1 MKFSIIIPIYNRSFF
16 IDETLSSI
24 LNQTYTDIEIICV
37 DDCSTDESLKKI
49 EPYTL
54 KDKRVKVITHSKN
67 LGPHCARQTGV
78 NNALGDYILFLD
90 CDDALEVFACE
101 YLYDILSKTAY
112 DVLEFAYKHKN
123 KKNLSLPVP
132 SITIDNLFDSLV
144 YFKNPRAGTVWNKV
158 YKKKLLQEA
167 FSKMQSFYSVM
178 GEDLYES
185 IIIAYYAKSYAFI
198 NKPLILYNDESGI
211 SNKQNDLAAVKKSL
225 ASIKANLNAF
235 NVFFDMYAKEKTDAV
250 VCIERQYFKYVF
262 YIQILM
268 NTQKKDWLN
277 SLNLLSEC
285 FSNDMLLTYEKK
297 IKKTILGLRLELI
310 KYKINNHLRRLMPYK
325 LKKIIKDLY
334 ANFCA

>member
-16 IDETLSSI
+16 IDETLSSL
-24 LNQTYTDIEIICV
+24 LNQTYTDVEIICV
-37 DDCSTDESLKKI
+37 DDYSTDNSLEKL
-49 EPYTL
+49 EAYAL
-54 KDKRVKVITHSKN
+54 KDDRIKIVRHQKN

-78 NNALGDYILFLD
+78 SNASGDYILFLD
-90 CDDALEVFACE
+90 CDDALEIFACE
-101 YLYDILSKTAY
+101 SLYDILSKIDY

-123 KKNLSLPVP
+123 RKTISLPVP

-144 YFKNPRAGTVWNKV
+144 YFKNPRAGTVLNKV

-185 IIIAYYAKSYAFI
+185 IVIAYYAKSYAFI

-211 SNKQNDLAAVKKSL
+211 SNKRNDLSAVKKSL

-235 NVFFDMYAKEKTDAV
+235 NVFFDMYAKEKVDAV
-250 VCIERQYFKYVF
+250 LYIERQYFKYVF

-277 SLNLLSEC
+277 SLNLLSDC
-285 FSNDMLLTYEKK
+285 FSKNTLLIYEKK
-297 IKKTILGLRLELI
+297 IKRTILGLRLELI

-325 LKKIIKDLY
+325 LKKIIKDFY
-334 ANFCA
+334 ANFCT

>member
-16 IDETLSSI
+16 IDETLSSL
-24 LNQTYTDIEIICV
+24 LNQTYTDVEIICV
-37 DDCSTDESLKKI
+37 DDYSTDNSLEKL
-49 EPYTL
+49 EAYAL
-54 KDKRVKVITHSKN
+54 KDDRIKIVRHQKN

-78 NNALGDYILFLD
+78 SNASGDYILFLD
-90 CDDALEVFACE
+90 CDDALEIFACE
-101 YLYDILSKTAY
+101 SLYDILSKIDY

-123 KKNLSLPVP
+123 RKTISLPVP

-158 YKKKLLQEA
+158 YKRKLLQEA

-185 IIIAYYAKSYAFI
+185 IVIAYYAKSYAFI
-198 NKPLILYNDESGI
+198 NEPLILYNDESGI
-211 SNKQNDLAAVKKSL
+211 SNKQNDLSAVKKSL

-235 NVFFDMYAKEKTDAV
+235 NVFFDMYVKEKTDAV

-277 SLNLLSEC
+277 SLNLLSDC
-285 FSNDMLLTYEKK
+285 FGKDTLLIYEKK
-297 IKKTILGLRLELI
+297 IKKTILGLHLELI

-334 ANFCA
+334 ANFCT

>member
-16 IDETLSSI
+16 IDKTLSS
-24 LNQTYTDIEIICV
+24 LLDQTYTDIEIICV
-37 DDCSTDESLKKI
+37 DDCSTDESLQKI
-49 EPYTL
+49 NSYTV
-54 KDKRVKVITHSKN
+54 KDKRIKVVTHSKN

-78 NNALGDYILFLD
+78 SNASGDYILFLD
-90 CDDALEVFACE
+90 CDDALEVSACAS
-101 YLYDILSKTAY
+101 LYDILSKTDY
-112 DVLEFAYKHKN
+112 DVLEFAYRHKN
-123 KKNLSLPVP
+123 AKTVSLPVP

-185 IIIAYYAKSYAFI
+185 VVIAYYAKSYAFI

-211 SNKQNDLAAVKKSL
+211 SNKQNDLSSVKKSL
-225 ASIKANLNAF
+225 DSIKADLDAF
-235 NVFFDMYAKEKTDAV
+235 NIFFDMYAKEKTDAV
-250 VCIERQYFKYVF
+250 VYIERQYFKYVF

-268 NTQKKDWLN
+268 NTRKMDWLN
-277 SLNLLSEC
+277 SLNLLFTC
-285 FSNDMLLTYEKK
+285 FSKDILLTYEKK
-297 IKKTILGLRLELI
+297 IKKTILGLRLELV

-325 LKKIIKDLY
+325 LKKILKDIY
-334 ANFCA
+334 ANFCT

>member
-16 IDETLSSI
+16 IDETLSSL

-37 DDCSTDESLKKI
+37 DDYSTDNSLEKL
-49 EPYTL
+49 ETYAL
-54 KDKRVKVITHSKN
+54 KDDRIKIVRHQKN

-78 NNALGDYILFLD
+78 SNALGDYILFLD
-90 CDDALEVFACE
+90 CDDALEIFACE
-101 YLYDILSKTAY
+101 SLYYIFSKTDY

-123 KKNLSLPVP
+123 KKSLSLPVP

-158 YKKKLLQEA
+158 YKRKLLQEA

-185 IIIAYYAKSYAFI
+185 IVIAYYAKSYAFI
-198 NKPLILYNDESGI
+198 NEPLILYNDESGI
-211 SNKQNDLAAVKKSL
+211 SNKQNDLSSVKKSL
-225 ASIKANLNAF
+225 ASIKADLDAF
-235 NVFFDMYAKEKTDAV
+235 NIFFDMYAREKTDAV

-268 NTQKKDWLN
+268 NTRKMDWLN
-277 SLNLLSEC
+277 SLNLLFTC
-285 FSNDMLLTYEKK
+285 FSKDMLLTYEKK
-297 IKKTILGLRLELI
+297 IKKTIFGLRLELI
-310 KYKINNHLRRLMPYK
+310 KYKINNHLRQLMPYK
-325 LKKIIKDLY
+325 LKKIIKDFY
-334 ANFCA
+334 ANFCT

>member
-16 IDETLSSI
+16 IDETLSSL

-37 DDCSTDESLKKI
+37 DDYSTDNSLEKL
-49 EPYTL
+49 ETYAL
-54 KDKRVKVITHSKN
+54 KDDRIKIVRHQKN

-78 NNALGDYILFLD
+78 SNALGDYILFLD
-90 CDDALEVFACE
+90 CDDALEIFACE
-101 YLYDILSKTAY
+101 SLYYILSKTDY

-123 KKNLSLPVP
+123 KKSVSLPVP

-158 YKKKLLQEA
+158 YKRKLLQEA

-185 IIIAYYAKSYAFI
+185 IVIAYYAKSYAFI
-198 NKPLILYNDESGI
+198 NEPLILYNDESGI
-211 SNKQNDLAAVKKSL
+211 SNKQNDLSSVKKSL
-225 ASIKANLNAF
+225 DSIKADLDAF
-235 NVFFDMYAKEKTDAV
+235 NIFFDMYAREKTDAV

-268 NTQKKDWLN
+268 NTRKMDWLN
-277 SLNLLSEC
+277 SLNLLFTC
-285 FSNDMLLTYEKK
+285 FSKDMLLTYEKK
-297 IKKTILGLRLELI
+297 IKKTIFGLRLELI
-310 KYKINNHLRRLMPYK
+310 KYKINNHLRQLMPYK
-325 LKKIIKDLY
+325 LKKIIKDFY
-334 ANFCA
+334 ANFCT

>member
-16 IDETLSSI
+16 IDETLSSL
-24 LNQTYTDIEIICV
+24 LNQTYTDVEIICV
-37 DDCSTDESLKKI
+37 DDYSTDNSLEKL
-49 EPYTL
+49 EAYAL
-54 KDKRVKVITHSKN
+54 KDDRIKIVRHQKN

-78 NNALGDYILFLD
+78 SNASGDYILFLD
-90 CDDALEVFACE
+90 CDDALEIFACE
-101 YLYDILSKTAY
+101 SLYDILSKIDY

-123 KKNLSLPVP
+123 RKTISLPVP

-185 IIIAYYAKSYAFI
+185 IVIAYYAKSYAFI

-211 SNKQNDLAAVKKSL
+211 SNKQNDLSAVKKSL

-235 NVFFDMYAKEKTDAV
+235 NVFFDMYAKERTDAV
-250 VCIERQYFKYVF
+250 ACIERQYFKYVF

-277 SLNLLSEC
+277 SLNLLSAY
-285 FSNDMLLTYEKK
+285 FSKNTLLIYEKK

-325 LKKIIKDLY
+325 LKKIIKDFY
-334 ANFCA
+334 ANFCT

>member
-16 IDETLSSI
+16 IDGTLSSI

-37 DDCSTDESLKKI
+37 DDYSTDNSLEKLKA
-49 EPYTL
+49 YAL
-54 KDKRVKVITHSKN
+54 KDDRIKIVRHQKN

-78 NNALGDYILFLD
+78 SNASGDYILFLD
-90 CDDALEVFACE
+90 CDDALEIFSCTS
-101 YLYDILSKTAY
+101 LYDILSKTDY

-123 KKNLSLPVP
+123 KKSVSLPVP

-158 YKKKLLQEA
+158 YKRKLLQEA

-185 IIIAYYAKSYAFI
+185 IVIAYYAKSYAFI
-198 NKPLILYNDESGI
+198 NETLILYNDESGI
-211 SNKQNDLAAVKKSL
+211 SNKQNDLSSVKKSL
-225 ASIKANLNAF
+225 DSIKADLDAF
-235 NVFFDMYAKEKTDAV
+235 NIFFDMYAKEKNDAV

-268 NTQKKDWLN
+268 NTRKMDWLN
-277 SLNLLSEC
+277 SLNLLFTC
-285 FSNDMLLTYEKK
+285 FSKDMLLTYEKK
-297 IKKTILGLRLELI
+297 IKKTIFGLRLELI
-310 KYKINNHLRRLMPYK
+310 KYKINYHLRQLMPYK
-325 LKKIIKDLY
+325 LKKIIKDFY

>member
-1 MKFSIIIPIYNRSFF
+1 MKFSVIIPIYNRSFF
-16 IDETLSSI
+16 IDKTLSSL
-24 LNQTYTDIEIICV
+24 LNQIYADIEIICV
-37 DDCSTDESLKKI
+37 DDCSTDESLQKI
-49 EPYTL
+49 KLYAL
-54 KDKRVKVITHSKN
+54 KDKRIKVVTHSKN

-78 NNALGDYILFLD
+78 SNASGDYILFLD
-90 CDDALEVFACE
+90 CDDALEIFACAS
-101 YLYDILSKTAY
+101 LYDILSKTDY
-112 DVLEFAYKHKN
+112 DVLEFAYRHKST
-123 KKNLSLPVP
+123 KTISLPVP

-185 IIIAYYAKSYAFI
+185 IIIAYYAKSYSFI

-211 SNKQNDLAAVKKSL
+211 SNKRNDLSAVKKSL
-225 ASIKANLNAF
+225 ASIKTNLNAF
-235 NVFFDMYAKEKTDAV
+235 NVFFDMYAKERTDAV

-277 SLNLLSEC
+277 SLNLLSDC
-285 FSNDMLLTYEKK
+285 FGKDTLLIYEKK

>member
-16 IDETLSSI
+16 IDETLSSL
-24 LNQTYTDIEIICV
+24 LNQTYTDVEIICV
-37 DDCSTDESLKKI
+37 DDYSTDNSLEKL
-49 EPYTL
+49 EAYAL
-54 KDKRVKVITHSKN
+54 KDDRIKIVRHQKN

-78 NNALGDYILFLD
+78 SNASGDYILFLD
-90 CDDALEVFACE
+90 CDDALEIFACE
-101 YLYDILSKTAY
+101 SLYDILSKIDY

-123 KKNLSLPVP
+123 RKTISLPVP

-185 IIIAYYAKSYAFI
+185 IVIAYYAKSYAFI

-211 SNKQNDLAAVKKSL
+211 SNKQNDLSAVKKSL

-277 SLNLLSEC
+277 SLNLLSDC
-285 FSNDMLLTYEKK
+285 FSKNTLLIYEKK
-297 IKKTILGLRLELI
+297 IKRTILSLRLELI

-325 LKKIIKDLY
+325 LKKIIKGFY
-334 ANFCA
+334 ANFCT

>member
-16 IDETLSSI
+16 IDGTLSSI

-37 DDCSTDESLKKI
+37 DDYSTDNSL
-49 EPYTL
+49 EQLETYAL
-54 KDKRVKVITHSKN
+54 KDDRIKIVRHQKN
-67 LGPHCARQTGV
+67 LGPHCARKTGV
-78 NNALGDYILFLD
+78 ENASGDYILFLD
-90 CDDALEVFACE
+90 CDDALKIFACAS
-101 YLYDILSKTAY
+101 LYDILSKTDY

>member
-16 IDETLSSI
+16 IDETLSSL
-24 LNQTYTDIEIICV
+24 LNQTYTNIEIICV
-37 DDCSTDESLKKI
+37 DDYSTDNSLEKLKA
-49 EPYTL
+49 YAL
-54 KDKRVKVITHSKN
+54 KDDRIKIVRHQKN
-67 LGPHCARQTGV
+67 LGPHSARQTGV
-78 NNALGDYILFLD
+78 SNALGDYILFLD
-90 CDDALEVFACE
+90 CDDALEIFACE
-101 YLYDILSKTAY
+101 SLYYILSKTDY

-123 KKNLSLPVP
+123 KKSLSLPVP

-211 SNKQNDLAAVKKSL
+211 SNKQNDLSAVKKSL

-277 SLNLLSEC
+277 SLNLLSGC
-285 FSNDMLLTYEKK
+285 FSKDTLLAYEKK
-297 IKKTILGLRLELI
+297 IKKTIFGLRLELI
-310 KYKINNHLRRLMPYK
+310 KYKINNHLRQLMPYK

>member
-16 IDETLSSI
+16 IDETLSSL
-24 LNQTYTDIEIICV
+24 LNQTYTDVEIICV
-37 DDCSTDESLKKI
+37 DDYSTDNSLEKL
-49 EPYTL
+49 EAYAL
-54 KDKRVKVITHSKN
+54 KDDRIKIVRHQKN

-78 NNALGDYILFLD
+78 SNASGDYILFLD
-90 CDDALEVFACE
+90 CDDALETFACE
-101 YLYDILSKTAY
+101 SLYDILSKIDY

-123 KKNLSLPVP
+123 RKTISLPVP

-211 SNKQNDLAAVKKSL
+211 SNKQNDLSAVKKSL

-235 NVFFDMYAKEKTDAV
+235 NVFFDMYAKERTDAV

-277 SLNLLSEC
+277 SLNLLSDC
-285 FSNDMLLTYEKK
+285 FGKDTLLIYEKK

-334 ANFCA
+334 ANFCT

>member
-16 IDETLSSI
+16 IDETLSSL
-24 LNQTYTDIEIICV
+24 LNQTYTDVEIICV
-37 DDCSTDESLKKI
+37 DDYSTDNSLEKL
-49 EPYTL
+49 EAYAL
-54 KDKRVKVITHSKN
+54 KDDRIKIVRHQKN

-78 NNALGDYILFLD
+78 SNASGDYILFLD
-90 CDDALEVFACE
+90 CDDALEIFACE
-101 YLYDILSKTAY
+101 SLYDILSKIDY

-123 KKNLSLPVP
+123 RKTISLPVP

-185 IIIAYYAKSYAFI
+185 IVIAYYAKSYAFI

-211 SNKQNDLAAVKKSL
+211 SNKRNDLSAVKKSL

-277 SLNLLSEC
+277 SLNLLSDC
-285 FSNDMLLTYEKK
+285 FSKNTLLIYEKK
-297 IKKTILGLRLELI
+297 IKRTILSLRLELI

-325 LKKIIKDLY
+325 LKKIIKGFY
-334 ANFCA
+334 ANFCT

>member
-16 IDETLSSI
+16 IDETLSSL
-24 LNQTYTDIEIICV
+24 LNQTYTDVEIICV
-37 DDCSTDESLKKI
+37 DDYSTDDSLEKL
-49 EPYTL
+49 EAYAL
-54 KDKRVKVITHSKN
+54 KDDRIKIVRHQKN

-78 NNALGDYILFLD
+78 SNASGDYILFLD
-90 CDDALEVFACE
+90 CDDALEIFACE
-101 YLYDILSKTAY
+101 SLYDILSKIDY

-123 KKNLSLPVP
+123 RKTISLPVP

-185 IIIAYYAKSYAFI
+185 IVIAYYAKSYAFI

-211 SNKQNDLAAVKKSL
+211 SNKRNDLSAVKKSL

-277 SLNLLSEC
+277 SLNLLSDC
-285 FSNDMLLTYEKK
+285 FSKNTLLIYEKK
-297 IKKTILGLRLELI
+297 IKRTILSLRLELI

-325 LKKIIKDLY
+325 LKKIIKGFY
-334 ANFCA
+334 ANFCT

>member
-16 IDETLSSI
+16 IDETLSSL
-24 LNQTYTDIEIICV
+24 LNQTYDDIEIICV
-37 DDCSTDESLKKI
+37 DDCSTDESLQKI
-49 EPYTL
+49 KSYAV

-78 NNALGDYILFLD
+78 SNASGDYILFLD
-90 CDDALEVFACE
+90 CDDALEIFACAA
-101 YLYDILSKTAY
+101 LYDILSKTDY
-112 DVLEFAYKHKN
+112 DVLEFAYKN
-123 KKNLSLPVP
+123 KKSLSLPVP

-185 IIIAYYAKSYAFI
+185 IIIAYYARSYAFI

-211 SNKQNDLAAVKKSL
+211 SNKQNDLSAVKKSL

-235 NVFFDMYAKEKTDAV
+235 NVFFDMYAKEKNDAV
-250 VCIERQYFKYVF
+250 ACIERQYFKYVF

-268 NTQKKDWLN
+268 NTRKMDWLN
-277 SLNLLSEC
+277 SLNLLSDC
-285 FSNDMLLTYEKK
+285 FGKDTLLIYEKK
-297 IKKTILGLRLELI
+297 IKKTILGLHSRA
-310 KYKINNHLRRLMPYK
+310 YKI
-325 LKKIIKDLY
+325 
-334 ANFCA
+334 

>member
-16 IDETLSSI
+16 IDKTLSSL
-24 LNQTYTDIEIICV
+24 LNQTYADIEIICV
-37 DDCSTDESLKKI
+37 DDCSTDNSFEKLKT
-49 EPYTL
+49 YAL
-54 KDKRVKVITHSKN
+54 KDDRIKIVRHQKN

-78 NNALGDYILFLD
+78 SNASGDYILFLD
-90 CDDALEVFACE
+90 CDDFLEAFACAS
-101 YLYDILSKTAY
+101 LYDILSKTDY
-112 DVLEFAYKHKN
+112 DVLEFAYKN
-123 KKNLSLPVP
+123 KKSLSLPVP

-185 IIIAYYAKSYAFI
+185 IIIAYYARSYAFI

-211 SNKQNDLAAVKKSL
+211 SNKQNDLSAVKKSL
-225 ASIKANLNAF
+225 DSIKANLDAF

-250 VCIERQYFKYVF
+250 VYIERQYFKYVF

-277 SLNLLSEC
+277 SLNLLSAC
-285 FSNDMLLTYEKK
+285 FSKNTLFIYEKK
-297 IKKTILGLRLELI
+297 IKKTILGLHLELI

-325 LKKIIKDLY
+325 LKKIIKGFY
-334 ANFCA
+334 ANFCT

>member
-16 IDETLSSI
+16 IDETLLTL
-24 LNQTYTDIEIICV
+24 LNQTYDDIEIICV
-37 DDCSTDESLKKI
+37 DDYSTDNSLEKL
-49 EPYTL
+49 ETYAL
-54 KDKRVKVITHSKN
+54 KDDRIKIVRHQKN

-78 NNALGDYILFLD
+78 SNASGDYILFLD
-90 CDDALEVFACE
+90 CDDALEIFTCE
-101 YLYDILSKTAY
+101 SLYDILSKTDY
-112 DVLEFAYKHKN
+112 DVLEFAYRHKST
-123 KKNLSLPVP
+123 KTISLPVP
-132 SITIDNLFDSLV
+132 SITINNLFDSLV

-158 YKKKLLQEA
+158 YKKKLLQET

-211 SNKQNDLAAVKKSL
+211 SNKQNDLSAVKKSL
-225 ASIKANLNAF
+225 SSIKANLNAF
-235 NVFFDMYAKEKTDAV
+235 NVFFDMYAKEKNDAV

-268 NTQKKDWLN
+268 NTRKMDWLN
-277 SLNLLSEC
+277 SLNLLSDC
-285 FSNDMLLTYEKK
+285 FGKDTLLIYEKK
-297 IKKTILGLRLELI
+297 IKKTILGLHLELI

-325 LKKIIKDLY
+325 LKKIIKDFY
-334 ANFCA
+334 ANFCT

>member
-16 IDETLSSI
+16 IDETLSSL

-37 DDCSTDESLKKI
+37 DDYSTDNSLEKLKT
-49 EPYTL
+49 YAL
-54 KDKRVKVITHSKN
+54 KDDRIKIVRHQKN

-78 NNALGDYILFLD
+78 SNASGDYILFLD
-90 CDDALEVFACE
+90 CDDTLEIFTCAT
-101 YLYDILSKTAY
+101 LYDTLSKTDY
-112 DVLEFAYKHKN
+112 DVLEFAYRHKST
-123 KKNLSLPVP
+123 KTISLPVP
-132 SITIDNLFDSLV
+132 SITINNLFDSLV

-185 IIIAYYAKSYAFI
+185 IVIAYYAKSYAFI
-198 NKPLILYNDESGI
+198 NKPLILYNDENGI
-211 SNKQNDLAAVKKSL
+211 SNKQNDLSAVKKSL
-225 ASIKANLNAF
+225 ASIKADLDAF
-235 NVFFDMYAKEKTDAV
+235 NVFFDMYAKERTDAV
-250 VCIERQYFKYVF
+250 VYIERQYFKYVF

-268 NTQKKDWLN
+268 NTQKMDWLN
-277 SLNLLSEC
+277 SLNLLSSC
-285 FSNDMLLTYEKK
+285 FSKDTLLVYKKK
-297 IKKTILGLRLELI
+297 IKKTFFGLRLEFI

-334 ANFCA
+334 ANFCT

>member
-16 IDETLSSI
+16 IDKTLSSL
-24 LNQTYTDIEIICV
+24 LNQTYADIEIICV
-37 DDCSTDESLKKI
+37 DDCSTDNSFEKLKT
-49 EPYTL
+49 YAL
-54 KDKRVKVITHSKN
+54 KDDRIKIVRHQKN

-78 NNALGDYILFLD
+78 ENALGNYILFLD
-90 CDDALEVFACE
+90 CDDALEIFACAA
-101 YLYDILSKTAY
+101 LYDILSKTDY
-112 DVLEFAYKHKN
+112 DVLEFAYRYKN
-123 KKNLSLPVP
+123 TKTISLPVP

-211 SNKQNDLAAVKKSL
+211 SNKQNDLSAVKKSL

-235 NVFFDMYAKEKTDAV
+235 NVFFDMYAKEKNDAV

-277 SLNLLSEC
+277 SLNLLSDC
-285 FSNDMLLTYEKK
+285 FGKDTLLIYEKK
-297 IKKTILGLRLELI
+297 IKRTILGLHLELI

-334 ANFCA
+334 ANFCT

>member
-16 IDETLSSI
+16 IDKTLSS
-24 LNQTYTDIEIICV
+24 LLDQTYTDIEIICV
-37 DDCSTDESLKKI
+37 DDCSTDESLQKI
-49 EPYTL
+49 NSYAV
-54 KDKRVKVITHSKN
+54 KDKRIKIVTHSKN

-78 NNALGDYILFLD
+78 SNASGDYILFLD
-90 CDDALEVFACE
+90 CDDALEVFACAS
-101 YLYDILSKTAY
+101 LYDILSKTDY
-112 DVLEFAYKHKN
+112 DVLEFAYRHKN
-123 KKNLSLPVP
+123 AKTVSLPVL

-158 YKKKLLQEA
+158 YKKELLQEA
-167 FSKMQSFYSVM
+167 FSKMQLFYSVM

-185 IIIAYYAKSYAFI
+185 VVIAYYAKSYAFI
-198 NKPLILYNDESGI
+198 NKPLVLYNDESGI
-211 SNKQNDLAAVKKSL
+211 SNKRNDLSAVKKSL

-250 VCIERQYFKYVF
+250 VYIERQYFKYVF

-277 SLNLLSEC
+277 SLNLLFTC
-285 FSNDMLLTYEKK
+285 FSKDTLLTYEKK
-297 IKKTILGLRLELI
+297 IKKTILGLRLELV
-310 KYKINNHLRRLMPYK
+310 KYKINNYLRRLMPYK

-334 ANFCA
+334 ANFCT